1 MRALE
6 QAQRA
11 CRELVVGAHGLLELR
26 LVAELPHV
34 VEVKVAGTADLVPVV
49 SVDEVERTNA
59 QLGAVLARLRVRRAA
74 QGRT

>member
-11 CRELVVGAHGLLELR
+11 CREVVVGAHGLLELR
-26 LVAELPHV
+26 LVAGLPHV
-34 VEVKVAGTADLVPVV
+34 VEVRLPGNTDLVPVV